1 MKSSMIYYLFIKF
14 MTMTATTT
22 QALEKS
28 VTANLSLKLDIA
40 DRDRLRSLAEY
51 KKRTPHFIMKEAVQK
66 YLEEE
71 EAQQRFVE
79 AAKASRSHYK
89 KTGLHVTHDEFSQW
103 VDALQSNPNAV
114 APMSHA

>member
-1 MKSSMIYYLFIKF
+1 MPAI
-14 MTMTATTT
+14 TT
-22 QALEKS
+22 QLPEKS

-66 YLEEE
+66 YLQEE

-79 AAKASRSHYK
+79 AAKASRDHYK
-89 KTGLHVTHDEFSQW
+89 KTGLHITHDEFSQW
-103 VDALQSNPNAV
+103 VDALQTNPNAL
-114 APMSHA
+114 PPTSHV

>member
-1 MKSSMIYYLFIKF
+1 MLYYLFVTF

-22 QALEKS
+22 FSPDKS
-28 VTANLSLKLDIA
+28 VTANLSLKLDTA

-51 KKRTPHFIMKEAVQK
+51 KNRTPHFIMKEAIHK

-71 EAQQRFVE
+71 EAQQRFVA

-89 KTGLHVTHDEFSQW
+89 KTGLHVTHEEFSQW
-103 VDALQSNPNAV
+103 VDALQTNPNAV
-114 APMSHA
+114 PPTSHV